1 MSKLLVFRHVA
12 HEILGTLD
20 PLLRNSGF
28 RMKYVNFERNPDAK
42 PIINN
47 YDGLIVLGGPMNVD
61 QTKQYHNLVT
71 EIEIIKRAIDSQKP
85 VLGICL
91 GSQLLAKALG
101 AEVRKNI
108 RPEIGWYE
116 VTPTS
121 EGTKDNLI
129 SRFDGTEK
137 IFQWHGDT
145 FDLPNDAVHL
155 ASSHYCNN
163 QAFKYGNNVYGF
175 QFHLEVDTRL
185 IERWLK
191 VPENMK
197 DIENTNGEISTEI
210 ILEQTPKHINRL
222 IDLSNVV
229 FGQFFDHFELK
240 EKFHTLPSR

>member
-1 MSKLLVFRHVA
+1 MSKLLVFQHVA

-42 PIINN
+42 PNIDN

-61 QTKQYHNLVT
+61 QVDEYPNLLT
-71 EIEIIKRAIDSQKP
+71 EMELIRQAVNENMP

-101 AEVRKNI
+101 AKVRKNKK
-108 RPEIGWYE
+108 PEIGWYD

-145 FDLPNDAVHL
+145 FELPNGAVHL
-155 ASSHYCNN
+155 ASSEFCTN
-163 QAFKYGNNVYGF
+163 QAFKYGDNVYGF
-175 QFHLEVDTRL
+175 QFHLEVETRL
-185 IERWLK
+185 IERWLR
-191 VPENMK
+191 VPENKK
-197 DIENTNGEISTEI
+197 DIENTNGEISADTI
-210 ILEQTPKHINRL
+210 RQQTPNHIKRL
-222 IDLSNVV
+222 IQLSNAV
-229 FGQFFDHFELK
+229 FGQFFDHFQLK
-240 EKFHTLPSR
+240 EKVHTLPSR

>member
-28 RMKYVNFERNPDAK
+28 RIKYVNYERDPDAK
-42 PIINN
+42 PNIDN

-61 QTKQYHNLVT
+61 QVDKYPNLLT
-71 EIEIIKRAIDSQKP
+71 EVRLIKRAVDTGMP

-101 AEVRKNI
+101 AEVRKNKK
-108 RPEIGWYE
+108 PEIGWYD
-116 VTPTS
+116 VTPTAN
-121 EGTKDNLI
+121 GKKDDLI
-129 SRFDGTEK
+129 SQFKGTEK

-145 FDLPNDAVHL
+145 FDLPDGAVHL
-155 ASSHYCNN
+155 ASSEHCAN
-163 QAFKYGNNVYGF
+163 QAFKFGNNVYGF
-175 QFHLEVDTRL
+175 QFHLEVDTKL

-191 VPENMK
+191 VPANKK
-197 DIENTNGEISTEI
+197 DIENTNGEITPENI
-210 ILEQTPKHINRL
+210 RVQTPKHIRRL
-222 IDLSNVV
+222 IDLSNAV

>member
-42 PIINN
+42 PKISN

-61 QTKQYHNLVT
+61 QTKQYPNLVT

-101 AEVRKNI
+101 AEVRKNKK
-108 RPEIGWYE
+108 PEIGWYD
-116 VTPTS
+116 VTPTP

-145 FDLPNDAVHL
+145 FELPNGAVHL

-163 QAFKYGNNVYGF
+163 QAFKYGNNIYGF

-191 VPENMK
+191 VPENKK
-197 DIENTNGEISTEI
+197 DIENTNGEISCEVI
-210 ILEQTPKHINRL
+210 WQQTPKHIKRL
-222 IDLSNVV
+222 IDLSNAV

-240 EKFHTLPSR
+240 EKVHTLPSR

>member
-28 RMKYVNFERNPDAK
+28 RIKYVNFERDRDAK
-42 PIINN
+42 PKISN

-61 QTKQYHNLVT
+61 QVEQYPNLLT
-71 EIEIIKRAIDSQKP
+71 EIELIKQAIDSNMP

-101 AEVRKNI
+101 AKVKKNKK
-108 RPEIGWYE
+108 PEIGWYD
-116 VTPTS
+116 VTPTP
-121 EGTKDNLI
+121 EGKKDELI
-129 SRFDGTEK
+129 SQFGGTEK
-137 IFQWHGDT
+137 IFQWHCDT
-145 FDLPNDAVHL
+145 FELPANTVHL
-155 ASSHYCNN
+155 ASSQHCDN

-175 QFHLEVDTRL
+175 QFHLEVDTIL

-197 DIENTNGEISTEI
+197 DIENTNGEISPEI
-210 ILEQTPKHINRL
+210 ILEQTPKHINKL
-222 IDLSNVV
+222 INLSNAV

>member
-42 PIINN
+42 PKISN

-61 QTKQYHNLVT
+61 QTRQYPNLVT

-101 AEVRKNI
+101 AEVRKNKK
-108 RPEIGWYE
+108 PEIGWYD

-121 EGTKDNLI
+121 EGRKDDLI

-137 IFQWHGDT
+137 IFQWHDDT
-145 FDLPNDAVHL
+145 FELPNGAVHL
-155 ASSHYCNN
+155 ASS
-163 QAFKYGNNVYGF
+163 
-175 QFHLEVDTRL
+175 
-185 IERWLK
+185 
-191 VPENMK
+191 
-197 DIENTNGEISTEI
+197 
-210 ILEQTPKHINRL
+210 
-222 IDLSNVV
+222 
-229 FGQFFDHFELK
+229 
-240 EKFHTLPSR
+240 

>member
-42 PIINN
+42 PNINN

-61 QTKQYHNLVT
+61 QTKQSHNLGT

-108 RPEIGWYE
+108 RPEIGWYD

-191 VPENMK
+191 VPENKK
-197 DIENTNGEISTEI
+197 DIENTNGKISSEI
-210 ILEQTPKHINRL
+210 IRKQTPKHIKRL
-222 IDLSNVV
+222 IDLSNAV

-240 EKFHTLPSR
+240 EKVHTLPSR

>member
-28 RMKYVNFERNPDAK
+28 RIKYVNYERDPDAK
-42 PIINN
+42 PNIDN

-61 QTKQYHNLVT
+61 QVDKYPNLLT
-71 EIEIIKRAIDSQKP
+71 EVRLIKRAVDTGMP

-101 AEVRKNI
+101 AEVRKNKK
-108 RPEIGWYE
+108 PEIGWYD
-116 VTPTS
+116 VTPT
-121 EGTKDNLI
+121 TKGKKDDLI
-129 SRFDGTEK
+129 SQFKGTEK

-145 FDLPNDAVHL
+145 FDLPDGAVHL
-155 ASSHYCNN
+155 ASSEHCTN
-163 QAFKYGNNVYGF
+163 QAFKFGNNVYGF
-175 QFHLEVDTRL
+175 QFHLEVDTNL

-191 VPENMK
+191 VPANKK
-197 DIENTNGEISTEI
+197 DIKNTNGEITPENI
-210 ILEQTPKHINRL
+210 REQTPKHIRRL
-222 IDLSNVV
+222 IDLSNAV

-240 EKFHTLPSR
+240 EKLHTLPSR